1 MGKRYAKKQAKSKKI
16 KTIIIICLLIVVI
29 VAGGLYCY
37 YNKDHTKPEETYSS
51 NSVSSKSDVKD
62 EGKYKNPLTGLS
74 TKEDYA
80 KNRPYA
86 IMINNIEQAQ
96 PLLGVSEADQMYE
109 CLVEGGITR
118 ILAVFQNPKDVRQ
131 IGSIRSA
138 RPDFINIAQGLDAIY
153 FHIGASVQADEML
166 KNTTIDSFNLGSYP
180 DMMWRDQQRLNNLG
194 TEHSAL
200 TSGQKLIDGVLNE
213 GTRTKLKSS
222 YTFKQKFSESESQV
236 LNGSS
241 ATNITAT
248 FSFYKNTSFI
258 YDSAENEYL
267 IYQFG
272 APQMDDN
279 AGVQNTKKNIM
290 VLRVNSYT
298 IDDEG
303 HMGMDLVNSEGNGK
317 YISSGKCIDIKWS
330 KGSENEPIKYK
341 TTQGK
346 DLIMMPGQSYICA
359 VPLTESLT
367 IE

>member
-1 MGKRYAKKQAKSKKI
+1 
-16 KTIIIICLLIVVI
+16 
-29 VAGGLYCY
+29 
-37 YNKDHTKPEETYSS
+37 
-51 NSVSSKSDVKD
+51 
-62 EGKYKNPLTGLS
+62 
-74 TKEDYA
+74 
-80 KNRPYA
+80 
-86 IMINNIEQAQ
+86 
-96 PLLGVSEADQMYE
+96 
-109 CLVEGGITR
+109 
-118 ILAVFQNPKDVRQ
+118 
-131 IGSIRSA
+131 
-138 RPDFINIAQGLDAIY
+138 
-153 FHIGASVQADEML
+153 ML
-166 KNTTIDSFNLGSYP
+166 KNPTIDSFNLGAYP
-180 DMMWRDQQRLNNLG
+180 NMMWRDQQRLNNLG

-222 YTFKQKFSESESQV
+222 YTFKQKFSEDESQV
-236 LNGSS
+236 LDGSS

-248 FSFYKNTSFI
+248 FSYYKNTNFI

-279 AGVQNTKKNIM
+279 AGVQNTKKNIII
-290 VLRVNSYT
+290 LRVNSYT
-298 IDDEG
+298 IDDQG

-317 YISSGKCIDIKWS
+317 YISAGKCIDIKWS
-330 KGSENEPIKYK
+330 KGSESDPIKYK